1 MIAMV
6 ERIAS
11 ETRSNG
17 SGRLKPGWTRV
28 AFGDVVRRGSERSSN
43 PELAGVDRYVGLEH
57 LDPGE
62 LAIRRWGDVG
72 GGTTFTSIFRPG
84 HVLFGKR
91 RAYLRKV
98 AVPDFSGVCSGDIY
112 VLESRDKD
120 YLLRDCC
127 RLSARRMRS
136 SSTPSAHRQALC
148 RLGPTGRISQ
158 RTSSPCRR
166 WTNRRRIA
174 NVLSAATETGETY
187 ARLEHAITRADLS
200 AIQAGLDRNEHRP
213 AVPVVDLLREPP
225 RNGIFA
231 SSWYSDDPADYVG
244 LKTGERLCP
253 VDRSRF
259 EPAKGLKRVEIDAGT
274 ARPFLVQH
282 GDAFIVRGNGNRA
295 LCGQAGLAHATY
307 DDLVYPDK
315 LIRLRF
321 DPTRIIPEFAVAQWN
336 LPRVHQ
342 KIIAR
347 GQVNKRYLDDQRQD
361 VRAHRLVVPPLSD
374 QRRSVLV
381 ITRMQTLRDVELRR
395 RTESLARL
403 RNILLNSWA
412 TSGK

>member
-1 MIAMV
+1 MSV
-6 ERIAS
+6 NDRI
-11 ETRSNG
+11 E
-17 SGRLKPGWTRV
+17 
-28 AFGDVVRRGSERSSN
+28 N
-43 PELAGVDRYVGLEH
+43 PVDAGVERYVGLEH
-57 LDPGE
+57 LDSDS
-62 LAIRRWGDVG
+62 LTIRRWAPPTAVTATKLLFRRGDI
-72 GGTTFTSIFRPG
+72 IFGRRRVYQRKLAVADFDG
-84 HVLFGKR
+84 ICSAHALVLRAKSRVVLPEFLPFFMQSDSFMR
-91 RAYLRKV
+91 RAEAISV
-98 AVPDFSGVCSGDIY
+98 GS
-112 VLESRDKD
+112 
-120 YLLRDCC
+120 
-127 RLSARRMRS
+127 LSPTINWRTLASEEFALPPLDEQRRV
-136 SSTPSAHRQALC
+136 
-148 RLGPTGRISQ
+148 
-158 RTSSPCRR
+158 
-166 WTNRRRIA
+166 A

-187 ARLEHAITRADLS
+187 ARLEHAITAAELS
-200 AIQAGLDRNEHRP
+200 AIHAGLDRNKHRP

-231 SSWYSDDPADYVG
+231 SSWYCHDPADYVG
-244 LKTGERLCP
+244 LKTVSVSA

-274 ARPFLVQH
+274 ARPFLVQD

-295 LCGQAGLAHATY
+295 LCGKAGLAHTTY

-321 DPTRIIPEFAVAQWN
+321 DPIRILPEFAVAQWN

-347 GQVNKRYLDDQRQD
+347 AKSTSGIWMINGQD
-361 VRAHRLVVPPLSD
+361 VRAHRLVVPPLSE
-374 QRRSVLV
+374 QRKSVLV

-403 RNILLNSWA
+403 RNILLNSRG